1 MKKILAIMFWLH
13 SISHT
18 FAATLCD
25 SDAMACMLY
34 SERSGSLVDRDT
46 GKVVAHRIG
55 NVGAFSDVSVYKYGN
70 QYAIVQ
76 ENHSNDRL
84 VTAVPLTRENGIWS
98 FDSVYYF
105 SISLIESSAQTG
117 PRWLA
122 RKLHTRKSVVDD
134 DILLR
139 AGELASERRT
149 SPTKPDGWPNT
160 KLYLATDEQK
170 NSGRSCFIPFESKN
184 SPIPVGLIACRSANS
199 LQHDGAHDLS
209 GVIGRS
215 DLIVVSLTKNGNE
228 ITGRYQHLDHPNQNI
243 KLRGIL
249 YQDGT
254 FEMTAHE
261 EKGDSI
267 SGFFNGSIDSEK
279 LSGEWRSGD
288 KLRILPFSIYAQGF
302 SH

>member
-1 MKKILAIMFWLH
+1 MKKILAIIFWLH

-160 KLYLATDEQK
+160 KLYLATDDFSMDRLTPK
-170 NSGRSCFIPFESKN
+170 SYP
-184 SPIPVGLIACRSANS
+184 A
-199 LQHDGAHDLS
+199 S
-209 GVIGRS
+209 GVQGTNSESFHFLFMHRVF
-215 DLIVVSLTKNGNE
+215 LISQYDFTPPFFIL
-228 ITGRYQHLDHPNQNI
+228 QPLD
-243 KLRGIL
+243 G
-249 YQDGT
+249 
-254 FEMTAHE
+254 
-261 EKGDSI
+261 
-267 SGFFNGSIDSEK
+267 
-279 LSGEWRSGD
+279 
-288 KLRILPFSIYAQGF
+288 
-302 SH
+302 